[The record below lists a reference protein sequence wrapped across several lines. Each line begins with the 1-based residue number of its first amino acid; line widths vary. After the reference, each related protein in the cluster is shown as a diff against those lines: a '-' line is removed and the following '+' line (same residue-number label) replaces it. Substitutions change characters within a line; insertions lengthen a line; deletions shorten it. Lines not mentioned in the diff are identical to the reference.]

1 MHIRKTL
8 AEIKAEVAL
17 TKSQPTTHTPKQ
29 PSPQEPDLCP
39 SCGTPAETGYFRRDL
54 DYDHPDFGKLIKCQH
69 PFHDD
74 VRVERVKAVSD
85 LGPGEIKKRLSDIA
99 ESPQNAAMLTA
110 AREMVNTPYGW
121 LYIWGGPG
129 NAKTDA
135 LQAIVNELNFSG
147 KGPAVYS
154 TFSEVLDFMRQG
166 YGDKAKL
173 DYHERFQR
181 LKMVKALAIDE
192 MDKARRTEFAEE
204 FRFNFLDDR
213 YRSAIREETVTIFAG
228 NTDPAKLEVDPIY
241 DRIRDGRFK
250 VVQNSAPSARPEMR
264 R

>member
-1 MHIRKTL
+1 MK
-8 AEIKAEVAL
+8 
-17 TKSQPTTHTPKQ
+17 
-29 PSPQEPDLCP
+29 
-39 SCGTPAETGYFRRDL
+39 RDL
-54 DYDHPDFGKLIKCQH
+54 DYDHPDFGKLIKCEH

-74 VRVERVKAVSD
+74 VRTERVKSVSD
-85 LGPGEIKKRLSDIA
+85 LGPGEVEKRLSDIA
-99 ESPQNAAMLTA
+99 ESPANAAMLMA
-110 AREMVNTPYGW
+110 AREMVTNPYGW
-121 LYIWGGPG
+121 LYVWGGPG

-147 KGPAVYS
+147 KGPAVYT
-154 TFSEVLDFMRQG
+154 TFSQVLEYMRQG
-166 YGDKAKL
+166 FGDKA
-173 DYHERFQR
+173 DYDYWQRFQR
-181 LKMVKALAIDE
+181 LKLVKVLAIDE

-228 NTDPAKLEVDPIY
+228 NTDPAKLEVDAIY

-250 VVQNSAPSARPEMR
+250 VVENQAASARPEMR